1 MGELY
6 IYHTSV
12 YIYITHVKS
21 LSLTLIAINSEQ
33 LTFNIAF
40 PSTYIYNFCLEVE
53 KNTIIYHKYI
63 SILQV

>member
-40 PSTYIYNFCLEVE
+40 PSTYIQFLLEVE